1 MKKTELIENIL
12 ELSNDYNKT
21 NLKKTTKKEL
31 EELYQLLLKN
41 DKEENLELND
51 IKLDIIEEDK
61 TKELFIKNELDIIDE
76 EEEKQEINL
85 NDIFDYLKVINNKL
99 DKLLLSKDNKQ
110 YNTKRKYLIKK
121 INDINTP
128 RHLLEQYKKE
138 LNKLY

>member
-41 DKEENLELND
+41 DKEEVLELND
-51 IKLDIIEEDK
+51 IKLDISDEEDK

-76 EEEKQEINL
+76 EEKQEFNL